1 MNREQPPLV
10 DRSTTIDPLKLGRSS
25 KARALTL
32 VQNLSGEP
40 FTPLAPPR
48 RDNSAPTRSTHALA
62 ETMGFGP
69 FTTIRLV
76 SALHKTTSRNSLPLL
91 TKARPVYPNR
101 EFRPTSHLQIPT
113 DTYAKP
119 LLSSRGKKTR
129 KTTFHPSVNRPPHRE

>member
-1 MNREQPPLV
+1 MNREQPPPV
-10 DRSTTIDPLKLGRSS
+10 DRPTTVDPLKLGRSS

-32 VQNLSGEP
+32 VQNLSGQP
-40 FTPLAPPR
+40 FTPLAPSR

-91 TKARPVYPNR
+91 IRLDQYIRTGKSVQH
-101 EFRPTSHLQIPT
+101 PTCKYLQIPMLNHSSQAEIKT
-113 DTYAKP
+113 PAKSP
-119 LLSSRGKKTR
+119 FTQA
-129 KTTFHPSVNRPPHRE
+129 